1 MKILVAGDFCPT
13 ERLKP
18 IVESGDYNSIF
29 CEVEP
34 IIKSA
39 DYSIVNYECPAV
51 LGDYPPIAKCGPNL
65 SSSPKGIEAIKY
77 AGFNIATLANNH
89 IMDFGAQGLMD
100 TVNLCSQ
107 YNIDPVGVGKNLED
121 ASKILYKKKSGDTL
135 AIINCCEHEFS
146 IAGNASPGANPLN
159 PIQQYYKIK
168 EARQNAD
175 YVLVIV
181 HGGHEHYQLPSPRMV
196 EIYRFFIDAGADA
209 VVNHHQHCFSGY
221 EVYNDRPIFYGL
233 GNFCFD
239 RENSTSLWHEGF
251 MLELNFRKHERVEYV
266 CYPYTQCCS
275 NAKISVLRKQD
286 DWIRKIKELNAII
299 TDMGLLQAKCEEFY
313 DGRKQS
319 IDLMLGPYRGRLF
332 IKLYL
337 MRLLPSLMDK
347 AKILQIQNY
356 INCESHLDVLRRCLR
371 VCDNHRDRF

>member
-18 IVESGDYNSIF
+18 IVESGDYHSIF
-29 CEVEP
+29 REVEP

-51 LGDYPPIAKCGPNL
+51 LGDYPPIEKCGPNL
-65 SSSPKGIEAIKY
+65 SSSPKGIEAIGY

-89 IMDFGAQGLMD
+89 ILDYGAQGLMD

-107 YNIDPVGVGKNLED
+107 YNIDTVGAGKNLED
-121 ASKILYKKKSGDTL
+121 ASKILYKRKDGETL

-146 IAGNASPGANPLN
+146 IAGDDSAGANPLDL
-159 PIQQYYKIK
+159 IQQYYKIK

-181 HGGHEHYQLPSPRMV
+181 HGGHEHFQLPSPRMV

-221 EVYNDRPIFYGL
+221 EVHNGRPIFYGL

-239 RENSTSLWHEGF
+239 RKNSTSLWHEGF
-251 MLELNFRKHERVEYV
+251 MLELNLRKHERVEYV

-275 NAKISVLRKQD
+275 NAHISIVEKQD
-286 DWIRKIKELNAII
+286 DWTRKIKELNAII
-299 TDMGLLQAKCEEFY
+299 ADMGLLQTKCEEYY

-319 IDLMLGPYRGRLF
+319 IDLMLEPYRGRLF

-337 MRLLPSLMDK
+337 MGLLPSLMDK

-371 VCDNHRDRF
+371 CDNHRDRF

>member
-18 IVESGDYNSIF
+18 IVESGDYHSIF

-51 LGDYPPIAKCGPNL
+51 LGNYPPIEKCGPNL

-89 IMDFGAQGLMD
+89 IMDFGVPGLMD
-100 TVNLCSQ
+100 TVSLCSQ
-107 YNIDPVGVGKNLED
+107 YNIDAVGVGKNLEG
-121 ASKILYKKKSGDTL
+121 ASKILYKRKDGETL

-146 IAGNASPGANPLN
+146 IAGNDSAGANPLN

-168 EARQNAD
+168 EAKQNAG

-181 HGGHEHYQLPSPRMV
+181 HGGTEHYNLPTPRMK
-196 EIYRFFIDAGADA
+196 ETYRFFIDIGADV
-209 VVNHHQHCFSGY
+209 VVNHHQHCYSGY
-221 EVYNDRPIFYGL
+221 ELYNGKYIFYGL

-239 RENSTSLWHEGF
+239 KGEQKCNFWNEGYV
-251 MLELNFRKHERVEYV
+251 LKLNFNDSIDFEMI
-266 CYPYTQCCS
+266 PYIQCAENPTIDFNVDI
-275 NAKISVLRKQD
+275 NAFNNKV
-286 DWIRKIKELNAII
+286 KELNTLI
-299 TDMGLLQAKCEEFY
+299 TNDTLLKKSFNNMIELKGNGYFNSLQ
-313 DGRKQS
+313 
-319 IDLMLGPYRGRLF
+319 PYCNKYL
-332 IKLYL
+332 KALYSKG
-337 MRLLPSLMDK
+337 LLPSFFSVFWYRY
-347 AKILQIQNY
+347 ILAIFR
-356 INCESHLDVLRRCLR
+356 CEA
-371 VCDNHRDRF
+371 HRDIILHALESKLKK

>member
-18 IVESGDYNSIF
+18 IVESGDYHSIF

-51 LGDYPPIAKCGPNL
+51 LGNYPPIEKCGPNL

-89 IMDFGAQGLMD
+89 IMDFGVPGLMD
-100 TVNLCSQ
+100 TVSLCSQ
-107 YNIDPVGVGKNLED
+107 YNIDTVGVGKNLED
-121 ASKILYKKKSGDTL
+121 ASKILYKRKDGETL

-146 IAGNASPGANPLN
+146 IADEKSAGANPLT

-168 EARQNAD
+168 EAKQNAG

-181 HGGHEHYQLPSPRMV
+181 HGGTEHYNLPTPRMK
-196 EIYRFFIDAGADA
+196 ETYRFFIDIGADV
-209 VVNHHQHCFSGY
+209 VVNHHQHCYSGY
-221 EVYNDRPIFYGL
+221 ELYNGKYIFYGL

-239 RENSTSLWHEGF
+239 KGEQKCNFWNEGYV
-251 MLELNFRKHERVEYV
+251 LKLNFNDSIDFEMI
-266 CYPYTQCCS
+266 PYIQCAENPTIDFNVDI
-275 NAKISVLRKQD
+275 NAFNNKV
-286 DWIRKIKELNAII
+286 KELNTLI
-299 TDMGLLQAKCEEFY
+299 TNDTLLKKSFNNMIELKENGYFNSLQ
-313 DGRKQS
+313 
-319 IDLMLGPYRGRLF
+319 PYCNKYL
-332 IKLYL
+332 KALYSKG
-337 MRLLPSLMDK
+337 LLPSFFSVFWYRY
-347 AKILQIQNY
+347 ILAIFR
-356 INCESHLDVLRRCLR
+356 CEA
-371 VCDNHRDRF
+371 HRDIILHALESKLKK

>member
-18 IVESGDYNSIF
+18 IVESGDYHSIF

-51 LGDYPPIAKCGPNL
+51 LGNYPPIEKCGPNL

-89 IMDFGAQGLMD
+89 IMDFGTQGLMD
-100 TVNLCSQ
+100 TVSLCSQ
-107 YNIDPVGVGKNLED
+107 YNIDTVGVGKNLED
-121 ASKILYKKKSGDTL
+121 ASKILYKRKDGETL

-146 IAGNASPGANPLN
+146 IAGNDSAGANPLN

-168 EARQNAD
+168 EAKQNAG

-181 HGGHEHYQLPSPRMV
+181 HGGTEHYNLPTPRMK
-196 EIYRFFIDAGADA
+196 ETYRFFIDIGADV
-209 VVNHHQHCFSGY
+209 VVNHHQHCYSGY
-221 EVYNDRPIFYGL
+221 ELYNGKYIFYGL

-239 RENSTSLWHEGF
+239 KGEQKCNFWNEGYV
-251 MLELNFRKHERVEYV
+251 LKLNFNDSIDFEMI
-266 CYPYTQCCS
+266 PYIQCAENPTIDFNVDI
-275 NAKISVLRKQD
+275 NAFNNKV
-286 DWIRKIKELNAII
+286 KELNTLI
-299 TDMGLLQAKCEEFY
+299 TNDTLLKKSFNNMIELKGNGYFNSLQ
-313 DGRKQS
+313 
-319 IDLMLGPYRGRLF
+319 PYCNKYL
-332 IKLYL
+332 KALYSKG
-337 MRLLPSLMDK
+337 LLPSFFSVFWYRY
-347 AKILQIQNY
+347 ILAIFR
-356 INCESHLDVLRRCLR
+356 CEA
-371 VCDNHRDRF
+371 HRDIILHALESKLKK